1 MDLLPYLTG
10 KQEGKPHET
19 LYWRFGEQR
28 AIRHG
33 DWKLVVANGGSGK
46 PELYDLAH
54 DIGEQKDLAST
65 QPDKVEELQRL
76 YDTWDAEQA
85 APLAAKEAPGHQEG
99 RRQEGRQE
107 GRPQGR
113 QEGRQGEGGRVIGP
127 FRRPS
132 ELTAPRGPSREE
144 SPR

>member
-76 YDTWDAEQA
+76 YDTWNAEQA
-85 APLAAKEAPGHQEG
+85 APLAAKEAPATKKAATKKAA
-99 RRQEGRQE
+99 RRAARKAARKAAKAKADE
-107 GRPQGR
+107 
-113 QEGRQGEGGRVIGP
+113 
-127 FRRPS
+127 
-132 ELTAPRGPSREE
+132 
-144 SPR
+144 